1 MREVDL
7 YTLKKEKV
15 LVTSDYISVATYT
28 DQDIHIRGSD
38 EFIVNAPVEVT
49 NIPVEYYQEFSS
61 SERSVETVSA
71 YLVAFD
77 PKIRKL
83 LGINEKELKDKISEN
98 DKVLKETLVAFDPKI
113 RELLG
118 INEKQLKDKISENDK
133 VLKDTLVKNW
143 ELTEEKYKL
152 QEQYN
157 SALKTNEN
165 LVEYKNDLLREN
177 ATLVEKLFINTTMS
191 FWKRLV
197 FLFTGKVN

>member
-15 LVTSDYISVATYT
+15 LVTNNYISIATYT

-38 EFIVNAPVEVT
+38 EFIVSAPVEAQRL
-49 NIPVEYYQEFSS
+49 PVERY
-61 SERSVETVSA
+61 VKKTVS
-71 YLVAFD
+71 
-77 PKIRKL
+77 
-83 LGINEKELKDKISEN
+83 GSE
-98 DKVLKETLVAFDPKI
+98 ETLVAFDPKI

-143 ELTEEKYKL
+143 ELTEGKYKL
-152 QEQYN
+152 QEQCN

-177 ATLVEKLFINTTMS
+177 ATLVEKLFIYTTMS

-197 FLFTGKVN
+197 FLFTGKVD

>member
-15 LVTSDYISVATYT
+15 LVTNDYISLATCT
-28 DQDIHIRGSD
+28 NQDIHIRGSD

-49 NIPVEYYQEFSS
+49 NIPIEYYQIRKDFGEPY
-61 SERSVETVSA
+61 ETVS
-71 YLVAFD
+71 D
-77 PKIRKL
+77 H
-83 LGINEKELKDKISEN
+83 
-98 DKVLKETLVAFDPKI
+98 LVAFDPKI

-118 INEKQLKDKISENDK
+118 INEKKLKDKISEIDK

-143 ELTEEKYKL
+143 ELTEEKYNL
-152 QEQYN
+152 QEQYD

-177 ATLVEKLFINTTMS
+177 ATLVEKLFTYTAMS